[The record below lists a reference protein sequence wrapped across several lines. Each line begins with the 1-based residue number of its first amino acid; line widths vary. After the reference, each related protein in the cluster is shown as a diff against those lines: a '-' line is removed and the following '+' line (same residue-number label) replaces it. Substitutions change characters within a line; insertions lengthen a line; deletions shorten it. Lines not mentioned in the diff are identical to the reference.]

1 MSSLVQ
7 SFSHFPS
14 EVVKKAWRL
23 VQETFAVW
31 SDRQAPRLG
40 AAVAF
45 YAIFSIT
52 PLVLMAVLVAGA
64 FLGVTFARLEFLNQL
79 AGLLGQGAA
88 DAVET
93 MIKTAE
99 RSSDKAP
106 WAGITGAIALF
117 VGASGV
123 FVELRNALDVMHGT
137 KRGRDGFVSWFVR
150 GRLWSFA
157 LVLAVGFLLL
167 VSLIASAIIS
177 AMGTWLTALFP
188 VFGFIALGLNLLLS
202 LAILAVLFAML
213 MRWLPTQRQP
223 WRSVWGGAVLA
234 SVLLEIGK
242 ELLGLYLGRA
252 AFSDAFGAAGG
263 LVVLVMWIYYAVQVF
278 LFGAAFNE
286 VRAKKHEPADDNA
299 AKKRIFSSV

>member
-7 SFSHFPS
+7 SFSQLPG
-14 EVVKKAWRL
+14 ETVKKAWRL
-23 VQETFAVW
+23 VQESFALW

-40 AAVAF
+40 ASVAF

-52 PLVLMAVLVAGA
+52 PLILVVVLVAGSV
-64 FLGVTFARLEFLNQL
+64 LGASFVRLEFLTL
-79 AGLLGQGAA
+79 LSDLLGDKAA
-88 DAVET
+88 DSIEA
-93 MIKTAE
+93 MIASAE
-99 RSSDKAP
+99 NSSDKSP
-106 WAGITGAIALF
+106 WAGITSAIALF

-123 FVELRNALDVMHGT
+123 FVELRNSLDAIHGT
-137 KRGRDGFVSWFVR
+137 KRGRDSFVSWFVR

-167 VSLIASAIIS
+167 VSLIASATIA
-177 AMGTWLTALFP
+177 AMGTWLMALFP
-188 VFGFIALGLNLLLS
+188 LLGFIAIGLNLLLS
-202 LAILAVLFAML
+202 LSMLAVLFGML

-234 SVLLEIGK
+234 SVLMEIGK

-286 VRAKKHEPADDNA
+286 VRAKKPEPRA
-299 AKKRIFSSV
+299 AS